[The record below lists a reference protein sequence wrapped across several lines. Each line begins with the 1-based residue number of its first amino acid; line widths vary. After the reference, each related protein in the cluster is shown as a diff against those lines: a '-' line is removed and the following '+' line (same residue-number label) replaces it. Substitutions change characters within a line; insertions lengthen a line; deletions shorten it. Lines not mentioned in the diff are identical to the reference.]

1 MKSLIAASVVA
12 LCLAA
17 GSLWHSRYVDKTTDE
32 IIAKTEDVASA
43 VAAGDYQSAHSRA
56 KILQDAVVREED
68 LLGVICDHKDYY
80 EIKRTIGE
88 MSAYIDKEDSA
99 ESMAHCIA
107 IISMTE
113 RISEMSK
120 PYISNIL

>member
-1 MKSLIAASVVA
+1 MKSLIAAIVVA
-12 LCLAA
+12 LSLVA
-17 GSLWHSRYVDKTTDE
+17 GSVWHGIYVGKTTKE
-32 IIAKTEDVASA
+32 IIEKTEDVALA
-43 VAAGDYQSAHSRA
+43 VEALDYQSAQESA
-56 KILQDAVVREED
+56 KILQDVVAREED

-88 MSAYIDKEDSA
+88 MSAYIDEEDGA

>member
-1 MKSLIAASVVA
+1 MKSLIAAIVVA
-12 LCLAA
+12 LSLAA
-17 GSLWHSRYVDKTTDE
+17 GSVWHGIYVEKTTNE
-32 IIAKTEDVASA
+32 IIEKTEAVASA
-43 VAAGDYQSAHSRA
+43 VEAKDYKSARDCA
-56 KILQDAVVREED
+56 KILREAIVREEG

-88 MSAYIDKEDSA
+88 MSAYIDEEKEA
-99 ESMAHCIA
+99 ESMAHCTA